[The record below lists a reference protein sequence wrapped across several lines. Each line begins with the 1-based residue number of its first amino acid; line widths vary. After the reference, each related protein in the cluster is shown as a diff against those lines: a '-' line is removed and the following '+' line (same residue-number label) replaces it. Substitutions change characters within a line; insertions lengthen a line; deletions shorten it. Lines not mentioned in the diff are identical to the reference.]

1 MWAPSKNPDDYLVGQ
16 RGHPSN
22 AEPPSRPPLQLTL
35 GTYFGS
41 WALVALLAH
50 ALGAEW
56 GQAIMP
62 FGLFGAALA
71 QLATLIWWRRRPNAQ
86 TSE

>member
-16 RGHPSN
+16 PGHPSN
-22 AEPPSRPPLQLTL
+22 PETPSRPPLSLTL
-35 GTYFGS
+35 GTYFGA
-41 WALVALLAH
+41 WVLVALVAY

-62 FGLFGAALA
+62 FGLFGAVLA
-71 QLATLIWWRRRPNAQ
+71 PLTTHIWWRRRSAAQ
-86 TSE
+86 TSR